1 MMKKND
7 ILKKI
12 MSEKK
17 ITIADLSKSTGIS
30 YTTIKSLLDSD
41 LSKSSYRNVCALC
54 HALGLTTDQLEM
66 LAEQSPTQLPLTL
79 LSLEIQDFSDSEY
92 QMLQNYIRYIRFL
105 RTSSLQKEHDYSG
118 SHRTG
123 GSAAP

>member
-12 MSEKK
+12 MSDKK
-17 ITIADLSKSTGIS
+17 ITIANLSKSTGIP

-66 LAEQSPTQLPLTL
+66 LAEQSPTQFPFALLP
-79 LSLEIQDFSDSEY
+79 LEIQDFSDSEY
-92 QMLQNYIRYIRFL
+92 QMLQNYIQYIRFL
-105 RTSSLQKEHDYSG
+105 RTSSFQKEPDYSG
-118 SHRTG
+118 PHRTG
-123 GSAAP
+123 DSAAP

>member
-7 ILKKI
+7 ILKQI
-12 MSEKK
+12 MSDKK
-17 ITIADLSKSTGIS
+17 ITIADLSKSTGIP

-66 LAEQSPTQLPLTL
+66 LAGQSPAQLPLTL
-79 LSLEIQDFSDSEY
+79 LPLEITDFSDTEY
-92 QMLQNYIRYIRFL
+92 QMLQDYIRYIRFL
-105 RTSSLQKEHDYSG
+105 RTSSFQKERQRQDTPNTS
-118 SHRTG
+118 
-123 GSAAP
+123 PVD